1 MTIDKALYSGVQSL
15 NNDGPGME
23 IEIENPDSVHI
34 QTGDME
40 IEIEPGQEFGD
51 FGENLAEVLD
61 DRTLQSIGS
70 ELVALVDA
78 DMNSRADWI
87 ETYVKGLEVL
97 GLKYEERTEP
107 WNGACG
113 VFSTVLTEAAIR
125 FQAESIMESFPSA
138 GPVRSETY
146 GNPDKKIQEAASR
159 VETDMNFR
167 IVEKMP
173 EYRPEHERMLF
184 GLGLAGS
191 SFKKVYDDPVLGRGT
206 SIYVT
211 AEDVIVPYGASSLM
225 TAERVT
231 HVMRKTKNELKKLQ
245 AAGFYRDVDLGEPQ
259 NIMSDVEKK
268 KATQQGYKALD
279 DDRYQFLEICTDWDI
294 EGLEDL
300 DENGEETGIGVPY
313 VITIDRGTN
322 KVLAIR
328 RNWEEDDDKKIR
340 RCHFVDY
347 CYIPGFGFYGMG
359 LIHIIGGYARAGTS
373 LIRQLVDSGTLS
385 NLPGGLKTRGARIK
399 GDDTPIN
406 PGEFRDVDIPSGAI
420 KDNIMIM
427 PYKEP
432 SQTLLTLLNQIT
444 DEGRRLGS
452 IGDLQISDMSANAPV
467 GTTLALLERT
477 LKTMSAVQA
486 RVHYSMKQEFKLL
499 KEIIKD
505 YAPDEIDFEE
515 GKNGEFA
522 SRQDYELVDVIPVS
536 DPNSSTMAQRI
547 MQYQAVMQLAA
558 QAPQIYNLPNLHRQ
572 MIDVLGV
579 KNGEDLVP
587 VESDETPKDPI
598 SENMGFLKGE
608 PTKAFIYQD
617 HDAHIATHTTFMQD
631 PMIAQQIG
639 QNPMANQIMAAVQAH
654 IAEHLGFSYRQK
666 IEQQMGV
673 PMPAPDSEMTP
684 EIEVQLSRLI
694 AQASTQLLQNNQA
707 QAQQAQAQQQAQ
719 DPLVQMQQQE
729 LQIKNAELQTKAQK
743 TQADIQNAQARLQLD
758 HIKAQFEQQRLQLEA
773 EKTRLQSQ
781 LEAER
786 IKSQMQLEQMKL
798 QEQQR
803 QANQKVQ
810 VDLFKRNS

>member
-125 FQAESIMESFPSA
+125 FQAESIMESFPAA

-707 QAQQAQAQQQAQ
+707 KAQQAQAQQQAQ